1 MTSFFS
7 LKNYDDGVHDDD
19 DDAQIC
25 YFNKQRSVTRE
36 VKTKAD
42 EFNSNESIS
51 LPTTNVT
58 SSI

>member
-7 LKNYDDGVHDDD
+7 LKNYDDGVHDDDDDD

-42 EFNSNESIS
+42 KFNSNESIS
-51 LPTTNVT
+51 LPRRPT
-58 SSI
+58 

>member
-1 MTSFFS
+1 MTSFYS
-7 LKNYDDGVHDDD
+7 LNYDDGVHDD

-51 LPTTNVT
+51 LPTADVT